1 MDLERGHIKLKTL
14 PWAEARLSHAAAV
27 AAANWDRP
35 QVYVAEIKGVW
46 TPDILQAH
54 HEEQLKHQVLAA
66 FNKDLEEVPEPH
78 LVLEQAEGRSV
89 PKFPS
94 RRGFKPPTRRVACK
108 GYQPMQNNFVAER
121 MRGGQYGWA
130 AQRLSRAAALAAVH
144 WQNPRAYRAELYGIR
159 DPEDEREEEIQI
171 QVLGKMGGED
181 LEESLRKASNMK
193 SESPQLFLESVARI
207 PSHEGEARTTAVPG

>member
-66 FNKDLEEVPEPH
+66 FNKDGAV
-78 LVLEQAEGRSV
+78 LVAFCETHVTCDSGSGLLRMIRS
-89 PKFPS
+89 
-94 RRGFKPPTRRVACK
+94 
-108 GYQPMQNNFVAER
+108 
-121 MRGGQYGWA
+121 
-130 AQRLSRAAALAAVH
+130 
-144 WQNPRAYRAELYGIR
+144 
-159 DPEDEREEEIQI
+159 
-171 QVLGKMGGED
+171 QV
-181 LEESLRKASNMK
+181 
-193 SESPQLFLESVARI
+193 
-207 PSHEGEARTTAVPG
+207 